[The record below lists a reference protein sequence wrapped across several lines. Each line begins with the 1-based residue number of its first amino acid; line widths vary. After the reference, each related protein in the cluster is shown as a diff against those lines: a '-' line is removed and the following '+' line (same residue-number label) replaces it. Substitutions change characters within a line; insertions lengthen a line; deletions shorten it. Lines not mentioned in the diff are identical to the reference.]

1 MLEYLSKI
9 DKARSINKSYHL
21 NDRQA
26 HILNYICEKHL
37 SNKACHIK
45 DIILLKTIG
54 SQAKLHAVIKD
65 LTKLNLIKVSINP
78 VDNRMKNVLPTSLAL
93 ERLNT
98 LVAIF
103 RDCTLGLWPGQ
114 YDSNVQPTP
123 YKLEK

>member
-26 HILNYICEKHL
+26 FILDFICEKHL
-37 SNKACHIK
+37 SNKASHIK
-45 DIILLKTIG
+45 EIILLKTTG
-54 SQAKLHAVIKD
+54 SQATLHVVTKE

-78 VDNRMKNVLPTSLAL
+78 VDSRIKDVLPTPLAL
-93 ERLNT
+93 KRLEA

-103 RDCTLGLWPGQ
+103 Q
-114 YDSNVQPTP
+114 
-123 YKLEK
+123 K